1 MRSRTSRGKDRK
13 CEGVVEA
20 MLGDGK
26 AESVGFIR
34 GRLGVGLQNKYWG
47 ECREEGPRVIPKC
60 DKCWGL
66 ITDWHI
72 LSKTFNFEVWLEDYL
87 KRSRVSHAKEKA
99 AVLLLRYDW
108 YSFSESYLLRS
119 ENVEEGKR

>member
-34 GRLGVGLQNKYWG
+34 GRLGIGLQNKYWG
-47 ECREEGPRVIPKC
+47 GMQGGR
-60 DKCWGL
+60 
-66 ITDWHI
+66 TA
-72 LSKTFNFEVWLEDYL
+72 
-87 KRSRVSHAKEKA
+87 SHTEM
-99 AVLLLRYDW
+99 
-108 YSFSESYLLRS
+108 
-119 ENVEEGKR
+119 